1 MESPK
6 RHQTVTKT
14 EPPRRHQHVAKTGT
28 KLKPSNQRKTPK
40 WTKLGNP
47 QTPDK
52 TRKTRFL
59 RSLTRTRDAT
69 NQETCQFTDPRKAHK
84 TVPTPC
90 TDETKTTGM
99 APDKRSNGQTAA
111 AAAPC
116 EKAPANHSEKSTPAQ
131 KPLPRM
137 AKNYGTKSQ
146 TFLDKISQT
155 FWTKG
160 TGFLFKKRLELFR
173 L

>member
-84 TVPTPC
+84 TMPTPC

-99 APDKRSNGQTAA
+99 APDKRSNGHHSSALIRTA
-111 AAAPC
+111 C
-116 EKAPANHSEKSTPAQ
+116 
-131 KPLPRM
+131 RM
-137 AKNYGTKSQ
+137 RITNSAESVPNGRTNGRIND
-146 TFLDKISQT
+146 F
-155 FWTKG
+155 
-160 TGFLFKKRLELFR
+160 
-173 L
+173 